1 MTVEQGF
8 RLVVS
13 IEARPADRSAKVSSH
28 RLAVRSRVGRFRTV
42 LGKKTQAA
50 QFIHETESARAALPF
65 RAMTMNRIPK
75 IRRYT
80 PATEQ
85 VWPPDAEGPQSAQ
98 NSQLARRLAQR
109 FYGISLG
116 LALPL
121 AVFTSNGL
129 LGLLVHAI
137 ALSGAASLL
146 EQSARKYARSCP
158 ASAEETP
165 R

>member
-1 MTVEQGF
+1 
-8 RLVVS
+8 
-13 IEARPADRSAKVSSH
+13 
-28 RLAVRSRVGRFRTV
+28 
-42 LGKKTQAA
+42 
-50 QFIHETESARAALPF
+50 
-65 RAMTMNRIPK
+65 MNGIPTTRK
-75 IRRYT
+75 HT

-85 VWPPDAEGPQSAQ
+85 AWPPNASEPRNALGQ
-98 NSQLARRLAQR
+98 RLVRR

-129 LGLLVHAI
+129 LGLMVHAI

-146 EQSARKYARSCP
+146 EQSARKYAGTCP
-158 ASAEETP
+158 APAKETT

>member
-1 MTVEQGF
+1 
-8 RLVVS
+8 
-13 IEARPADRSAKVSSH
+13 
-28 RLAVRSRVGRFRTV
+28 
-42 LGKKTQAA
+42 
-50 QFIHETESARAALPF
+50 
-65 RAMTMNRIPK
+65 MNGIPTT
-75 IRRYT
+75 RRCT

-85 VWPPDAEGPQSAQ
+85 VWPIKPQ
-98 NSQLARRLAQR
+98 NPLGRKLVER